1 LILPFLRD
9 LPKDTHALVIGVRSR
24 FVQAWD
30 NISGVT
36 AEIADAICRTSTGG
50 GYIVRAFYRDDS
62 EKIFTGTRPV
72 IIAGV
77 EDVAGRHDLARR
89 TLAITLE
96 RISDNQRRKNEAMK
110 ADFAAAWPLVLGRLL
125 DMVSHGLRELPT
137 TKVENPSSMPDFD
150 HWMAACET
158 AEWPAGTF
166 ARAYAANKESLAAAS
181 LEADTVATLIVET
194 LDRGFGWTGT
204 AQELLDKINDKATE
218 QQKRH
223 KRWPRT
229 PHAMAGRLRR
239 ASEVLRAKGW
249 VVEHSRSSDK
259 KHARIITITPAP
271 HEDGTQSSETSNRPK
286 PNENSGL
293 GADDATPHRPIVRTS
308 SARNSLLLKGN
319 GRTDISDDVLQTPRH
334 QCAYCGGSDP
344 PPQTCSWHGQSVML
358 HLDCEEYWGREH
370 EVDVP
375 F

>member
-1 LILPFLRD
+1 
-9 LPKDTHALVIGVRSR
+9 
-24 FVQAWD
+24 
-30 NISGVT
+30 
-36 AEIADAICRTSTGG
+36 
-50 GYIVRAFYRDDS
+50 VRAFYRDDS

-96 RISDNQRRKNEAMK
+96 RISDAQRRKDEAMK
-110 ADFAAAWPLVLGRLL
+110 ADFAAAWPLVLGCLL

-194 LDRGFGWTGT
+194 LDGGFGWTGT
-204 AQELLDKINDKATE
+204 AQELLDKINGKATE

-249 VVEHSRSSDK
+249 VVEHFRSSDK
-259 KHARIITITPAP
+259 KHARIVTITPAP
-271 HEDGTQSSETSNRPK
+271 APQEDGTQSSDTSNRPK
-286 PNENSGL
+286 PNENNGL
-293 GADDATPHRPIVRTS
+293 GADDMVDDATRQRPIVRTS
-308 SARNSLLLKGN
+308 SARNPVLLQGN
-319 GRTDISDDVLQTPRH
+319 GRTNISDDVPQSPR
-334 QCAYCGGSDP
+334 QRCAYCGDSDP
-344 PPQTCSWHGQSVML
+344 PPQICSWNGQSVML
-358 HLDCEEYWGREH
+358 HLDCEEYWGREQ
-370 EVDVP
+370 ETD
-375 F
+375 

>member
-1 LILPFLRD
+1 
-9 LPKDTHALVIGVRSR
+9 
-24 FVQAWD
+24 VQAWD

-77 EDVAGRHDLARR
+77 EDVAGRHDLTRR

-96 RISDNQRRKNEAMK
+96 RISDTQRRKDEAMK

-125 DMVSHGLRELPT
+125 DMVSHGLRDLPT

-181 LEADTVATLIVET
+181 LEADTVATLIVDI
-194 LDRGFGWTGT
+194 LDGGFGWTGT
-204 AQELLDKINDKATE
+204 AQELLDKINGKATE

-259 KHARIITITPAP
+259 QHARIITITPAP
-271 HEDGTQSSETSNRPK
+271 HEDGAQSSETSNRPK
-286 PNENSGL
+286 LNENNGL
-293 GADDATPHRPIVRTS
+293 GADDTADDATRHRPIVRTS
-308 SARNSLLLKGN
+308 SARNSLLVQGN
-319 GRTDISDDVLQTPRH
+319 GQTDVSDDDPQTSLDVR
-334 QCAYCGGSDP
+334 CAYCGDADP
-344 PPQTCSWHGQSVML
+344 PPRTCRMGERAVPL
-358 HLDCEEYWGREH
+358 HADCEEYWARQH
-370 EVDVP
+370 EAEDVP